1 MSHFDTILG
10 MALSGGAG
18 GGSGAVMLQ
27 LTHSGDVYTLNASYN
42 VIKAALDAGKPVFA
56 VTSWVNGTTTGMSML
71 TLISI
76 EKAEN
81 GNCSA
86 TFNYGD
92 TSQILYANTPDV
104 NFSYTL

>member
-10 MALSGGAG
+10 AALAG

-42 VIKAALDAGKPVFA
+42 IIKAALDSGKPVFA
-56 VTSWVNGTTTGMSML
+56 AISWVNEGTVGTSML
-71 TLISI
+71 TLISL
-76 EKAEN
+76 EKAES
-81 GNCSA
+81 GNCA
-86 TFNYGD
+86 ANFMLGETV
-92 TSQILYANTPDV
+92 QILYASTPDV